1 MISARLGG
9 AEHLGDFPAGFVGVA
24 VTICIIRQCGRLGG
38 PGRYPATRP
47 ERFPV
52 TRALV
57 FSTLYPNAAQP
68 NHGVFVENRLREMI
82 ARGGLAAT
90 VVAPVPFFPV
100 SHRFFG
106 RYSAFAR
113 APYREVRHGIEVW
126 HPRYAVIPKVGA
138 AWAPETLFRAGLALT
153 RRLQAA
159 GEHFEVI
166 DAHYA
171 YPDGVAAAR
180 LGRALRLPVVITGR
194 GTDLTLIPRDSGAR
208 AQILWAA
215 QEAVAMVT
223 VCEDLRQRLI
233 ALGAPSERTLVLRN
247 GVDLALFRPRDRTV
261 ARAALRVE
269 GFTLLCVGSLIPRK
283 GLDLVLR
290 ALVQVPDCKLMI
302 AGDGPRRAEL
312 EALAKRLGVRDRVR
326 FLGEVPHADLPDLY
340 AAADV
345 LLLASSREGWANVL
359 LEAMACGT
367 PVVATDVNG
376 TGEVVRSHAAGM
388 LMRERSPQCLVE
400 TLGRLRADMPARADT
415 RRYAEAFGWASV
427 GRANGAL
434 LRAAAA
440 AGFDGRHAPELLDP
454 VRTLLSEPPVDPLVE
469 GL

>member
-1 MISARLGG
+1 MDR
-9 AEHLGDFPAGFVGVA
+9 AGIQVA
-24 VTICIIRQCGRLGG
+24 
-38 PGRYPATRP
+38 RP

-68 NHGVFVENRLREMI
+68 NHGVFVENRLRETI
-82 ARGGLAAT
+82 ALGGLHAT

-113 APYREVRHGIEVW
+113 APYHEVQHGIDVW
-126 HPRYAVIPKVGA
+126 HPRYAVIPKLGA
-138 AWAPETLFRAGLALT
+138 AWTPETLFRAGLALT
-153 RRLQAA
+153 RRLQAT
-159 GEHFEVI
+159 GGRFEVI

-194 GTDLTLIPRDSGAR
+194 GTDLTLIPRDAGAR

-215 QEAVAMVT
+215 REAVAMVA
-223 VCEDLRQRLI
+223 VCEDLRRRLI
-233 ALGAPSERTLVLRN
+233 ALGAPPERTLVLRN
-247 GVDLALFRPRDRTV
+247 GVDLGLFRPRDRAV
-261 ARAALRVE
+261 ARAALGIE

-283 GLDLVLR
+283 GHDLVLK
-290 ALVQVPDCKLMI
+290 ALAQVPDCKLVI

-312 EALAKRLGVRDRVR
+312 ETLARRLGVRDRVR
-326 FLGEVPHADLPDLY
+326 FLGEAPHADLPGLY

-376 TGEVVRSHAAGM
+376 TGEVVRSRAAGM
-388 LMRERSPQCLVE
+388 LMRERTPECLIE
-400 TLGRLRADMPARADT
+400 TLGRLRADMPTRVDT
-415 RRYAEAFGWASV
+415 RRYAEAFGWASI
-427 GRANGAL
+427 GRANGVL
-434 LRAAAA
+434 LKAAAA
-440 AGFDGRHAPELLDP
+440 AGFDGRHDPGILHP
-454 VRTLLSEPPVDPLVE
+454 VRRLLAEPPAEAPLA
-469 GL
+469 GAATTTD

>member
-1 MISARLGG
+1 
-9 AEHLGDFPAGFVGVA
+9 
-24 VTICIIRQCGRLGG
+24 
-38 PGRYPATRP
+38 
-47 ERFPV
+47 V

-68 NHGVFVENRLREMI
+68 NHGVFVENRLREVI
-82 ARGGLAAT
+82 ALGGIEAT
-90 VVAPVPFFPV
+90 VIAPVPFFPV

-113 APYREVRHGIEVW
+113 APHHEVRHGIDVW

-138 AWAPETLFRAGLALT
+138 AWTPETLFRAGLALT

-159 GEHFEVI
+159 GERFDVI

-194 GTDLTLIPRDSGAR
+194 GTDLTLIPQDAGAR

-223 VCEDLRQRLI
+223 VCEDLRWRLI
-233 ALGAPSERTLVLRN
+233 VLGAPPERTVVLRN
-247 GVDLALFRPRDRTV
+247 GVDLGLFRPRDRAV
-261 ARAALRVE
+261 ARAALGIE

-283 GLDLVLR
+283 GYDLVLR
-290 ALVQVPDCKLMI
+290 ALARLPDCKLVI
-302 AGDGPRRAEL
+302 AGHGPQRPEL
-312 EALAKRLGVRDRVR
+312 EGLAKRLGVRDRVR
-326 FLGEVPHADLPDLY
+326 FLGETPHADLPEIY

-376 TGEVVRSHAAGM
+376 TGEVVRSPAAGM
-388 LMRERSPQCLVE
+388 LMHERTPQCLVE

-415 RRYAEAFGWASV
+415 RRYAEAFGWAPI
-427 GRANGAL
+427 GRANRTL
-434 LRAAAA
+434 LLAAAA
-440 AGFDGRHAPELLDP
+440 AGFDGRHTPELLDP
-454 VRTLLSEPPVDPLVE
+454 VRALLSEPPADALVA

>member
-1 MISARLGG
+1 VI
-9 AEHLGDFPAGFVGVA
+9 
-24 VTICIIRQCGRLGG
+24 
-38 PGRYPATRP
+38 
-47 ERFPV
+47 
-52 TRALV
+52 RALV

-68 NHGVFVENRLREMI
+68 NHGVFVENRLRETI
-82 ARGGLAAT
+82 AQGGLEAT

-113 APYREVRHGIEVW
+113 APQHEMRHGVEVW

-138 AWAPETLFRAGLALT
+138 AWTPETLFRAALPLV

-159 GEHFEVI
+159 GQRFDVI

-194 GTDLTLIPRDSGAR
+194 GTDLTLIPNDAKAR
-208 AQILWAA
+208 VQILWAA

-223 VCEDLRQRLI
+223 VCEDLRRRLI
-233 ALGAPSERTLVLRN
+233 ALGAPAERTLVLRN
-247 GVDLALFRPRDRTV
+247 GVDLRLFCPRDRAR
-261 ARAALRVE
+261 ARAALGIE

-283 GLDLVLR
+283 GHDLVLA
-290 ALVQVPDCKLMI
+290 ALGQLPDCRLVI

-312 EALAKRLGVRDRVR
+312 EAQAKRLGVQDRVR
-326 FLGEVPHADLPDLY
+326 FLGEIAHADLPDLY

-367 PVVATDVNG
+367 PVVATNVNG
-376 TGEVVRSHAAGM
+376 AGEVVQSPAAGL
-388 LMRERSPQCLVE
+388 LMPERTAQCLVL
-400 TLGRLRADMPARADT
+400 TLDRLRADMPARADT
-415 RRYAEAFGWASV
+415 RRYAEAFGWASI

-434 LRAAAA
+434 LRAAAN
-440 AGFDGRHAPELLDP
+440 AGFDGRHALGLLDP
-454 VRTLLSEPPVDPLVE
+454 VRRLLGEPDPVAQASRP
-469 GL
+469 G

>member
-1 MISARLGG
+1 MQTTRWAGSL
-9 AEHLGDFPAGFVGVA
+9 AE
-24 VTICIIRQCGRLGG
+24 VT
-38 PGRYPATRP
+38 PP

-68 NHGVFVENRLREMI
+68 NHGVFVENRLRETI
-82 ARGGLAAT
+82 AQGGIEAT

-113 APYREVRHGIEVW
+113 APHHEVRHGLDVW

-138 AWAPETLFRAGLALT
+138 GWTPETLFRAALRLV
-153 RRLQAA
+153 RRLQAT
-159 GEHFEVI
+159 GERFEVI

-194 GTDLTLIPRDSGAR
+194 GTDLTLVPDDAKAR
-208 AQILWAA
+208 VQILWAA

-223 VCEDLRQRLI
+223 VCEDLRRRLI
-233 ALGAPSERTLVLRN
+233 ALGAPAERTLVLRN
-247 GVDLALFRPRDRTV
+247 GVDLALFCPRDRTR
-261 ARAALRVE
+261 ARAVLGIE

-283 GLDLVLR
+283 GHDLVLE
-290 ALVQVPDCKLMI
+290 ALAQLHDCRLLI

-312 EALAKRLGVRDRVR
+312 EALAKRLGVQDRVR
-326 FLGEVPHADLPDLY
+326 FLGETPHADLPDLY

-345 LLLASSREGWANVL
+345 LLLPSSREGWANVL

-367 PVVATDVNG
+367 TVVATDVNG
-376 TGEVVRSHAAGM
+376 TGEVVRSHAAGL
-388 LMRERSPQCLVE
+388 LMAERTPQCLIE

-415 RRYAEAFGWASV
+415 RRYAEGFGWAAI
-427 GRANGAL
+427 GRANGVL
-434 LRAAAA
+434 LQAAAA
-440 AGFDGRHAPELLDP
+440 AGFDGRHAPGILDP
-454 VRTLLSEPPVDPLVE
+454 VRGLLAEPPSEAPFARATTTTD
-469 GL
+469 